1 MDIGLVISGSPAGLT
16 DFVQAI
22 SQSRTYMMYASLD
35 LAVTTDKLAAAAVA
49 GMAWRAN

>member
-1 MDIGLVISGSPAGLT
+1 VDIGLVVSGSQAGLT

-22 SQSRTYMMYASLD
+22 SQSRTYIYASLD